1 MRLGHELW
9 EEGHRGE
16 VAFPAHDIASG
27 HMPWTWLI
35 AAGVDFDHLAEV
47 CPSGCNLT
55 PPLSVLSSPHPASC
69 RAGTGLDRFGVETC
83 LFPLFTDS
91 AVRAHSRGRV
101 DIHAASGLHGTRFI
115 LLLQSPQLWPPGAFD
130 TPSSVQV
137 FLR

>member
-1 MRLGHELW
+1 M
-9 EEGHRGE
+9 
-16 VAFPAHDIASG
+16 AFPAHDIASG

-55 PPLSVLSSPHPASC
+55 PPLSLLPSRTPRLLQGGYRLGS
-69 RAGTGLDRFGVETC
+69 FGVETC

-91 AVRAHSRGRV
+91 AVRVHSRGRV

-115 LLLQSPQLWPPGAFD
+115 LLLQSPQSWPPGAFD